1 MTGPYPPDHGTV
13 LSEVTVTRDG
23 DDVLVCG
30 VRLTEDEARGV
41 AYAIQSHAAAIR
53 REREQRG
60 QEAEAEASRAAWR
73 AGAVSGADM
82 PSGAPVRLLPNGRID
97 AGSVIWCSSL
107 SLRPTLDALLAACPT
122 PRRLWWVGSRGMRH
136 LDGCGCWHNSSLS
149 DARLLPAD
157 ERPAK
162 VCKRSLRKLAA
173 EVTP

>member
-1 MTGPYPPDHGTV
+1 MGGPFLPSVGEVP
-13 LSEVTVTRDG
+13 SEVTVTRDG
-23 DDVLVCG
+23 DHVVVCG
-30 VRLTEDEARGV
+30 VRLPTEAAILLSRKINATATVITREAELLRQGAEREAR
-41 AYAIQSHAAAIR
+41 
-53 REREQRG
+53 
-60 QEAEAEASRAAWR
+60 RAAWL
-73 AGAVSGADM
+73 AGAVAVAEL

-162 VCKRSLRKLAA
+162 VCKRTARKLAA